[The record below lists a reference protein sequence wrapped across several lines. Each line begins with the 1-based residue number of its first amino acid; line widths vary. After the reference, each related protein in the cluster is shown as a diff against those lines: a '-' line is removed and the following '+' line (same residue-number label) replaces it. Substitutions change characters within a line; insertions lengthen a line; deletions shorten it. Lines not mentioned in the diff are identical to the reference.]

1 MAAYPRKIK
10 PPTKKRTILS
20 QKRKMNFAPTI
31 NSSKNIARR
40 HLVSLIA
47 KYIRIQKTNPEIANE
62 RITQLR
68 EELSLLEKGEIQL
81 QRYTVLLKWAKEQKE
96 QQAKRVELK
105 KANRAMKKSTQVI

>member
-10 PPTKKRTILS
+10 PPTKKRTIIS

-47 KYIRIQKTNPEIANE
+47 KYIRIQKTNPELATE
-62 RITQLR
+62 RLVQLR
-68 EELSLLEKGEIQL
+68 NELSLLEKGEL
-81 QRYTVLLKWAKEQKE
+81 PPQRYNFLLKWAKDLKA
-96 QQAKRVELK
+96 QQARRIELK
-105 KANRAMKKSTQVI
+105 KANRATKKSSQVI